1 MACHECG
8 HAFGCWLCGEKVTE
22 FVPFTL
28 NDPERLGYVRHTLS
42 GGWKGAIANLVIGT
56 GPIWFGCSILA
67 LLAWLFGNAASVAN
81 WSDYFAADALPG
93 VWTYAAGV
101 WSAAVDLVRAVFGG
115 ASGGASGDAASITH
129 PFWHAVGVVVWFYLS
144 FAIASEIG
152 LSDTD
157 LGSCFAGAVLIVA
170 ALFAVNLVP
179 SAGRL
184 VSVAGYIALPTLF
197 TVHALML
204 FAALVNAALLM
215 VMKVMA

>member
-1 MACHECG
+1 MGRFGRAYWLFVAPGVACHECG

-28 NDPERLGYVRHTLS
+28 DDPERLGYVRHTLS
-42 GGWKGAIANLVIGT
+42 GGWKGAIASLVIGT

-67 LLAWLFGNAASVAN
+67 LLAWLFG
-81 WSDYFAADALPG
+81 
-93 VWTYAAGV
+93 
-101 WSAAVDLVRAVFGG
+101 
-115 ASGGASGDAASITH
+115 DAAPIAH

-152 LSDTD
+152 LSGTD

-184 VSVAGYIALPTLF
+184 VSIAVYLALPTLF

-204 FAALVNAALLM
+204 FAALVNATQKKSGVD
-215 VMKVMA
+215 VMG